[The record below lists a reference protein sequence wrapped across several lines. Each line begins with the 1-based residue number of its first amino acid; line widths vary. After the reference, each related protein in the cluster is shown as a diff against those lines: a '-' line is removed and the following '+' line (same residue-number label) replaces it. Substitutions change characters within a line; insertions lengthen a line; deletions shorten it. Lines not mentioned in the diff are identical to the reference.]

1 MFDIGFWELVLI
13 SVVGL
18 VVLGPERLPVAIRS
32 VSKFIGSAKSMA
44 NSVKDE
50 LSHELKVQE
59 LQENLRKA
67 EQMGM
72 EDLSPE
78 LKKSVDELKQ
88 LLLKFSV
95 HTLSLS
101 LISQVRLKRV
111 TLRLR
116 IMNHFRSTVRH
127 QLRQIKKPN
136 SLARRSR
143 EVLELISIR
152 AAPFRSSLLRGLTCL
167 RLSRHSL

>member
-32 VSKFIGSAKSMA
+32 VSKFVGAAKSMA

-72 EDLSPE
+72 EDLSPD
-78 LKKSVDELKQ
+78 LKASVDELKQ
-88 LLLKFSV
+88 AAAEVQRPYAKPESDKQIETKPSV
-95 HTLSLS
+95 TETVESET
-101 LISQVRLKRV
+101 IQV
-111 TLRLR
+111 
-116 IMNHFRSTVRH
+116 NSEASAPSD
-127 QLRQIKKPN
+127 KK
-136 SLARRSR
+136 A
-143 EVLELISIR
+143 E
-152 AAPFRSSLLRGLTCL
+152 
-167 RLSRHSL
+167 

>member
-32 VSKFIGSAKSMA
+32 ISKFVGQAKSMA

-67 EQMGM
+67 EKMGM
-72 EDLSPE
+72 EDLSPD
-78 LKKSVDELKQ
+78 LKASVDELKQ
-88 LLLKFSV
+88 AAAEVQRPYAKPESDKPSETKPSV
-95 HTLSLS
+95 TETVESET
-101 LISQVRLKRV
+101 IQV
-111 TLRLR
+111 
-116 IMNHFRSTVRH
+116 NSEASEPSD
-127 QLRQIKKPN
+127 KK
-136 SLARRSR
+136 A
-143 EVLELISIR
+143 E
-152 AAPFRSSLLRGLTCL
+152 
-167 RLSRHSL
+167 

>member
-18 VVLGPERLPVAIRS
+18 VVLGPERLPHAIRS
-32 VSKFIGSAKSMA
+32 VSRFVGAAKSMA

-78 LKKSVDELKQ
+78 LKSSVDELKKAAQ
-88 LLLKFSV
+88 SV
-95 HTLSLS
+95 NRPYAEPTKSDAEPTKHEASATETVEKAEE
-101 LISQVRLKRV
+101 IKV
-111 TLRLR
+111 TAAD
-116 IMNHFRSTVRH
+116 
-127 QLRQIKKPN
+127 KK
-136 SLARRSR
+136 A
-143 EVLELISIR
+143 E
-152 AAPFRSSLLRGLTCL
+152 
-167 RLSRHSL
+167 

>member
-32 VSKFIGSAKSMA
+32 ISKFVGQAKSMA

-67 EQMGM
+67 EKMGM
-72 EDLSPE
+72 EDLSPD
-78 LKKSVDELKQ
+78 LKASVDELKQ
-88 LLLKFSV
+88 AAAEVQRPYAKPESDKPSETKPSV
-95 HTLSLS
+95 TETAEPETIQTSS
-101 LISQVRLKRV
+101 DASEP
-111 TLRLR
+111 
-116 IMNHFRSTVRH
+116 SD
-127 QLRQIKKPN
+127 KK
-136 SLARRSR
+136 A
-143 EVLELISIR
+143 E
-152 AAPFRSSLLRGLTCL
+152 
-167 RLSRHSL
+167 

>member
-32 VSKFIGSAKSMA
+32 VSKFIGQAKSMA

-72 EDLSPE
+72 DDLSPD
-78 LKKSVDELKQ
+78 LKASVDELKQ
-88 LLLKFSV
+88 AAAQVQRPYAKPDTDNKPSDAEASV
-95 HTLSLS
+95 AEAPSHESIPVS
-101 LISQVRLKRV
+101 SVESV
-111 TLRLR
+111 T
-116 IMNHFRSTVRH
+116 SD
-127 QLRQIKKPN
+127 KK
-136 SLARRSR
+136 A
-143 EVLELISIR
+143 E
-152 AAPFRSSLLRGLTCL
+152 
-167 RLSRHSL
+167 

>member
-18 VVLGPERLPVAIRS
+18 VVLGPERLPHAIRS
-32 VSKFIGSAKSMA
+32 VSKFIGAAKSMA

-59 LQENLRKA
+59 LQDNLRKA

-78 LKKSVDELKQ
+78 LKSSVEQLKQ
-88 LLLKFSV
+88 AAQEVQRPYASKSDSADNAV
-95 HTLSLS
+95 ET
-101 LISQVRLKRV
+101 V
-111 TLRLR
+111 TEQSADAADDAKQQAEPSKA
-116 IMNHFRSTVRH
+116 HSTP
-127 QLRQIKKPN
+127 LADKK
-136 SLARRSR
+136 A
-143 EVLELISIR
+143 E
-152 AAPFRSSLLRGLTCL
+152 
-167 RLSRHSL
+167 

>member
-18 VVLGPERLPVAIRS
+18 VVLGPERLPHAIRS
-32 VSKFIGSAKSMA
+32 VSRFIGAAKSMA

-72 EDLSPE
+72 DDLSPE
-78 LKKSVDELKQ
+78 LKSSVEELKKAAQ
-88 LLLKFSV
+88 SV
-95 HTLSLS
+95 NRPYAKNTDSEAEPEKTES
-101 LISQVRLKRV
+101 AAEKVEKAEESKV
-111 TLRLR
+111 TAAD
-116 IMNHFRSTVRH
+116 
-127 QLRQIKKPN
+127 KK
-136 SLARRSR
+136 A
-143 EVLELISIR
+143 E
-152 AAPFRSSLLRGLTCL
+152 
-167 RLSRHSL
+167 

>member
-18 VVLGPERLPVAIRS
+18 VVLGPERLPHAIRS
-32 VSKFIGSAKSMA
+32 VSRFVGAAKSMA

-72 EDLSPE
+72 KDLSPE
-78 LKKSVDELKQ
+78 LKSSVEELKQ
-88 LLLKFSV
+88 AAQSV
-95 HTLSLS
+95 NRPYAEKTESDAKPVKAEPVVES
-101 LISQVRLKRV
+101 VDKAEDIKV
-111 TLRLR
+111 TAAD
-116 IMNHFRSTVRH
+116 
-127 QLRQIKKPN
+127 KK
-136 SLARRSR
+136 A
-143 EVLELISIR
+143 E
-152 AAPFRSSLLRGLTCL
+152 
-167 RLSRHSL
+167 

>member
-32 VSKFIGSAKSMA
+32 ISKFVGQAKSMA

-67 EQMGM
+67 EKMGM
-72 EDLSPE
+72 EDLSPD
-78 LKKSVDELKQ
+78 LKASVDELKQ
-88 LLLKFSV
+88 AAAEVQRPYAKPESDKPSETKSSV
-95 HTLSLS
+95 TETVESET
-101 LISQVRLKRV
+101 IQV
-111 TLRLR
+111 
-116 IMNHFRSTVRH
+116 NSEASAPSD
-127 QLRQIKKPN
+127 KK
-136 SLARRSR
+136 A
-143 EVLELISIR
+143 E
-152 AAPFRSSLLRGLTCL
+152 
-167 RLSRHSL
+167 

>member
-32 VSKFIGSAKSMA
+32 ISKFVGQAKSMA

-67 EQMGM
+67 EKMGM
-72 EDLSPE
+72 EDLSPD
-78 LKKSVDELKQ
+78 LKASVDELKQ
-88 LLLKFSV
+88 AAAEVQRPYANAKPESDKPSETAPSV
-95 HTLSLS
+95 TETVESET
-101 LISQVRLKRV
+101 IQV
-111 TLRLR
+111 
-116 IMNHFRSTVRH
+116 NSEASAPSD
-127 QLRQIKKPN
+127 KK
-136 SLARRSR
+136 A
-143 EVLELISIR
+143 E
-152 AAPFRSSLLRGLTCL
+152 
-167 RLSRHSL
+167 

>member
-18 VVLGPERLPVAIRS
+18 VVLGPERLPHAIRS
-32 VSKFIGSAKSMA
+32 VSRFVGAAKSMA

-72 EDLSPE
+72 DDLSPE
-78 LKKSVDELKQ
+78 LKSSIEELKKAAQ
-88 LLLKFSV
+88 SV
-95 HTLSLS
+95 NRPYAEPTKSDAEPQEAAKATETVEKAEE
-101 LISQVRLKRV
+101 IKV
-111 TLRLR
+111 TAAD
-116 IMNHFRSTVRH
+116 
-127 QLRQIKKPN
+127 KK
-136 SLARRSR
+136 A
-143 EVLELISIR
+143 E
-152 AAPFRSSLLRGLTCL
+152 
-167 RLSRHSL
+167 

>member
-18 VVLGPERLPVAIRS
+18 VVLGPERLPHAIRS
-32 VSKFIGSAKSMA
+32 VSRFVGAAKSMA

-78 LKKSVDELKQ
+78 LKSSVEELKKAAQ
-88 LLLKFSV
+88 SV
-95 HTLSLS
+95 NRPYAEPTKSDAEPQEAATATETVEKAEE
-101 LISQVRLKRV
+101 IKV
-111 TLRLR
+111 TAAD
-116 IMNHFRSTVRH
+116 
-127 QLRQIKKPN
+127 KK
-136 SLARRSR
+136 A
-143 EVLELISIR
+143 E
-152 AAPFRSSLLRGLTCL
+152 
-167 RLSRHSL
+167 

>member
-18 VVLGPERLPVAIRS
+18 VVLGPERLPHAIRS
-32 VSKFIGSAKSMA
+32 VSKFVGAAKNMA

-67 EQMGM
+67 EKMGM

-78 LKKSVDELKQ
+78 LKSSVEQLKQ
-88 LLLKFSV
+88 AAQDVQRPYASKSESATNSAEAANETVEPAQNANDSV
-95 HTLSLS
+95 GVVESLNTQS
-101 LISQVRLKRV
+101 APQAD
-111 TLRLR
+111 
-116 IMNHFRSTVRH
+116 
-127 QLRQIKKPN
+127 KK
-136 SLARRSR
+136 A
-143 EVLELISIR
+143 E
-152 AAPFRSSLLRGLTCL
+152 
-167 RLSRHSL
+167 

>member
-32 VSKFIGSAKSMA
+32 ISKFVGQAKSMA

-67 EQMGM
+67 EKMGM
-72 EDLSPE
+72 EDLSPD
-78 LKKSVDELKQ
+78 LKASVDELKQ
-88 LLLKFSV
+88 AAAEVQRPYAKPESDKPSETKPSV
-95 HTLSLS
+95 TETVESET
-101 LISQVRLKRV
+101 IQVNREA
-111 TLRLR
+111 
-116 IMNHFRSTVRH
+116 SAPSD
-127 QLRQIKKPN
+127 KK
-136 SLARRSR
+136 A
-143 EVLELISIR
+143 E
-152 AAPFRSSLLRGLTCL
+152 
-167 RLSRHSL
+167 

>member
-18 VVLGPERLPVAIRS
+18 VVLGPERLPHAIRS
-32 VSKFIGSAKSMA
+32 VSRFVGAAKSMA

-78 LKKSVDELKQ
+78 LKSSVDELKKAAQ
-88 LLLKFSV
+88 SV
-95 HTLSLS
+95 NRPYAEPTKSDAEPTKHEASATEAVEKAEE
-101 LISQVRLKRV
+101 IKV
-111 TLRLR
+111 TAAD
-116 IMNHFRSTVRH
+116 
-127 QLRQIKKPN
+127 KK
-136 SLARRSR
+136 A
-143 EVLELISIR
+143 E
-152 AAPFRSSLLRGLTCL
+152 
-167 RLSRHSL
+167 

>member
-88 LLLKFSV
+88 AAAEVQRPYAKPEADKPSEAQTS
-95 HTLSLS
+95 HAETADHESLQ
-101 LISQVRLKRV
+101 ISSEASA
-111 TLRLR
+111 TPD
-116 IMNHFRSTVRH
+116 
-127 QLRQIKKPN
+127 KK
-136 SLARRSR
+136 A
-143 EVLELISIR
+143 E
-152 AAPFRSSLLRGLTCL
+152 
-167 RLSRHSL
+167 

>member
-1 MFDIGFWELVLI
+1 VFDIGFWELVLI

-18 VVLGPERLPVAIRS
+18 VVLGPERLPHAIRS
-32 VSKFIGSAKSMA
+32 VSKFVGAAKNMA

-78 LKKSVDELKQ
+78 INSSVEQLKQAAQDVQRPYASKSDSATNSTETVDDQAASVHSANDSAGEVESLNTQPTPQADKKSE
-88 LLLKFSV
+88 
-95 HTLSLS
+95 
-101 LISQVRLKRV
+101 
-111 TLRLR
+111 
-116 IMNHFRSTVRH
+116 
-127 QLRQIKKPN
+127 
-136 SLARRSR
+136 
-143 EVLELISIR
+143 
-152 AAPFRSSLLRGLTCL
+152 
-167 RLSRHSL
+167 

>member
-32 VSKFIGSAKSMA
+32 VSKFIGTAKSMA

-72 EDLSPE
+72 EDLSPD
-78 LKKSVDELKQ
+78 LKASVDELKQ
-88 LLLKFSV
+88 AAATVQRPYAKPDTEKASEVETTPITETSENESIQIRKEASV
-95 HTLSLS
+95 ASD
-101 LISQVRLKRV
+101 
-111 TLRLR
+111 
-116 IMNHFRSTVRH
+116 
-127 QLRQIKKPN
+127 KK
-136 SLARRSR
+136 A
-143 EVLELISIR
+143 E
-152 AAPFRSSLLRGLTCL
+152 
-167 RLSRHSL
+167 

>member
-32 VSKFIGSAKSMA
+32 VSKFVGQAKSMA

-67 EQMGM
+67 EKMGM
-72 EDLSPE
+72 EDLSPD
-78 LKKSVDELKQ
+78 LKASVDELKQ
-88 LLLKFSV
+88 AAAEVQRPYAKPESDKPSETEPSV
-95 HTLSLS
+95 TETVESET
-101 LISQVRLKRV
+101 IQV
-111 TLRLR
+111 
-116 IMNHFRSTVRH
+116 NSEASAPSD
-127 QLRQIKKPN
+127 KK
-136 SLARRSR
+136 A
-143 EVLELISIR
+143 E
-152 AAPFRSSLLRGLTCL
+152 
-167 RLSRHSL
+167 

>member
-32 VSKFIGSAKSMA
+32 VSKFVGAAKSMA

-72 EDLSPE
+72 EDLSPD
-78 LKKSVDELKQ
+78 LKASVDELKQ
-88 LLLKFSV
+88 AAAEVQRPYAKPGSDKPSETTPSV
-95 HTLSLS
+95 TETVESET
-101 LISQVRLKRV
+101 IQV
-111 TLRLR
+111 
-116 IMNHFRSTVRH
+116 NSEASAPSD
-127 QLRQIKKPN
+127 KK
-136 SLARRSR
+136 A
-143 EVLELISIR
+143 E
-152 AAPFRSSLLRGLTCL
+152 
-167 RLSRHSL
+167 